1 MSPHKLSVRLLNIAE
16 DDLAEIIAF
25 IAEDDIAAAEKLAAR
40 IEKQLARLAGHPSL
54 GRIPAEEELAR
65 LGYRYLVV
73 DNYLIFYTVSAEA
86 VLIQRI
92 IHGARDYTGLL
103 R

>member
-1 MSPHKLSVRLLNIAE
+1 MSPHKLSVRLLGIAE

-25 IAEDDIAAAEKLAAR
+25 IVEDDIAAAEKLAAR
-40 IEKQLARLAGHPSL
+40 IEKQLARLAEHPSP